1 MNDTFNLSMKTFF
14 LFVAFLIFTSCH
26 NGNTNV
32 STGNNTIIYDFPVTQ
47 TVESEKIDLEILG
60 VNTLLICDTFLIGYK
75 ASGYND
81 FFEIYSIGNLQYLG
95 KCLSR
100 GKGPNEFLSIDYDQ
114 NFLLENGNIVLWVSD
129 PVLQKWA
136 LLNITQSLRTG
147 RTICDTIFRI
157 ASDYKYFQMNDS
169 MVLLQKYVPGNI
181 CLSVQNQHTG
191 QTIQEYEFYKS
202 YIPKSIPISLLG
214 MGITKH
220 PEKDLFV
227 GNMLY
232 FNQINVFSSD
242 MKTNFTLSYQPPI
255 DIFETA
261 GLLDSDFILYY
272 LSLRVSSEYIYALY
286 LNKKLGLYPHE
297 EGETEIHVFNWE
309 GAPIA
314 RIRIPDNIIYFTVDE
329 KHRYIYGL
337 KGNEE
342 LYRYKFEI

>member
-1 MNDTFNLSMKTFF
+1 
-14 LFVAFLIFTSCH
+14 
-26 NGNTNV
+26 
-32 STGNNTIIYDFPVTQ
+32 
-47 TVESEKIDLEILG
+47 
-60 VNTLLICDTFLIGYK
+60 
-75 ASGYND
+75 
-81 FFEIYSIGNLQYLG
+81 
-95 KCLSR
+95 
-100 GKGPNEFLSIDYDQ
+100 
-114 NFLLENGNIVLWVSD
+114 
-129 PVLQKWA
+129 
-136 LLNITQSLRTG
+136 
-147 RTICDTIFRI
+147 
-157 ASDYKYFQMNDS
+157 
-169 MVLLQKYVPGNI
+169 
-181 CLSVQNQHTG
+181 
-191 QTIQEYEFYKS
+191 
-202 YIPKSIPISLLG
+202 
-214 MGITKH
+214 
-220 PEKDLFV
+220 
-227 GNMLY
+227 
-232 FNQINVFSSD
+232 

>member
-1 MNDTFNLSMKTFF
+1 M
-14 LFVAFLIFTSCH
+14 
-26 NGNTNV
+26 
-32 STGNNTIIYDFPVTQ
+32 
-47 TVESEKIDLEILG
+47 
-60 VNTLLICDTFLIGYK
+60 ICDTFLIGYK

-129 PVLQKWA
+129 PVLQKRA

-342 LYRYKFEI
+342 LYRYKFDI